1 VPARTQ
7 AQAPV
12 PASGQYGGLTLSVTD
27 GRVSGV
33 FSEGRMGN
41 GSEAAPQ
48 FSCWFLL
55 RGKLEG
61 GRGIVE
67 TWFPGQEPIP
77 GNLSFEGGGAS
88 LMLRENQ
95 DGCFM
100 ASGDMT
106 REPYRVPLNRRGEG
120 WTGVALVTADRAA
133 FRPSPGAPAP
143 RTPYVVEG
151 DPVAVLERR
160 GGWARVRYVA
170 GPRPI
175 TGWLPA
181 NQLAIAEDGPAAGRR

>member
-1 VPARTQ
+1 M
-7 AQAPV
+7 
-12 PASGQYGGLTLSVTD
+12 
-27 GRVSGV
+27 

-48 FSCWFLL
+48 FSCRFLL
-55 RGKLEG
+55 RGRLED

-77 GNLSFEGGGAS
+77 GYLSFEGGGAS

-106 REPYRVPLNRRGEG
+106 REPYRAALSKRGEG
-120 WTGVALVTADRAA
+120 WIGVALVTADRTA
-133 FRPSPGAPAP
+133 FRPSPGALAP

-151 DPVAVLERR
+151 NPVVLLERR
-160 GGWARVRYVA
+160 GGWARARYVA
-170 GPRPI
+170 GPRPV
-175 TGWLPA
+175 TGWLPVGE
-181 NQLAIAEDGPAAGRR
+181 LVMAEDGPAAEKR